1 MTINE
6 ILKVVD
12 HSTVSS
18 YSVNGTTHSYLV
30 IKKMFGDAEC
40 TSMQITAVLK
50 DLDKDQIV
58 FNLLSEYD
66 ITEGELDIHLPNNS
80 YYTSIN
86 LNFVVSEEVTVYDY

>member
-40 TSMQITAVLK
+40 TSMQITAGLK

-58 FNLLSEYD
+58 FNILSDYD
-66 ITEGELDIHLPNNS
+66 ITEGELDIHLPTNS
-80 YYTSIN
+80 YYTRIN
-86 LNFVVSEEVTVYDY
+86 LNFIVSEEVTVYDY